1 MKKEFLMLI
10 GLSAM
15 ICSTATAQNYFTEN
29 TVWEEIARPRVKPNE
44 EYMTIHYTLAEP
56 GEMAGKECLKLYRT
70 ENNDPSTRTLQSY
83 IHVDGDKVYFL
94 RDLASGQWKLMYD
107 FGVQVGGTYDIN
119 HFVDFSNTPYDRPFT
134 LTCTSETES
143 TKTLEGEYDKVTW
156 LTGIGNPAGVTAN
169 LYELYCGGESHLI
182 KVTSAGETVYE
193 NTAMLAQTLT
203 TPCAVKVTEGGVTVT
218 GSAAGIP
225 VTIHSVD
232 GKCMHRSLTGTA
244 PTSVSL
250 PTGIYMV
257 SVGPEV
263 HKVLVR

>member
-1 MKKEFLMLI
+1 MLI

-29 TVWEEIARPRVKPNE
+29 TVWEEIGRATPIE
-44 EYMTIHYTLAEP
+44 EFMTIHYTLAEP

-70 ENNDPSTRTLQSY
+70 DNNDPATRTLQSY

-143 TKTLEGEYDKVTW
+143 TKTLEGEHDKVTW

-218 GSAAGIP
+218 GSAAGTP
-225 VTIHSVD
+225 VTIHSID

>member
-29 TVWEEIARPRVKPNE
+29 TVWEEIGRATPVE
-44 EYMTIHYTLAEP
+44 EFMTIHYTLAEP

-70 ENNDPSTRTLQSY
+70 DNNDPATRTLQSY

-94 RDLASGQWKLMYD
+94 RDLASGKWKLMYD

-218 GSAAGIP
+218 GSAAGTP

>member
-29 TVWEEIARPRVKPNE
+29 TVWEEICRATPIE

-70 ENNDPSTRTLQSY
+70 DNNDPATRTLQSY

>member
-15 ICSTATAQNYFTEN
+15 ICATATAQNYFTEN
-29 TVWEEIARPRVKPNE
+29 TVWEEIGRATPIE

-70 ENNDPSTRTLQSY
+70 DNNDPATRTLQSY

-107 FGVQVGGTYDIN
+107 FSIKAGETCAVEQ
-119 HFVDFSNTPYDRPFT
+119 FRDFANVPYDHPFT
-134 LTCTSETES
+134 LTCLSETES
-143 TKTLEGEYDKVTW
+143 TKTLEGEYAKVTW
-156 LTGIGNPAGVTAN
+156 LTGIGNPAGVADN
-169 LYELYCGGESHLI
+169 IYELFSGGQSQLI
-182 KVTSAGETVYE
+182 KVTSAGKTVYE

-244 PTSVSL
+244 PTYVSL
-250 PTGIYMV
+250 PAGIYMV

>member
-29 TVWEEIARPRVKPNE
+29 TVWEEIGRATPLE
-44 EYMTIHYTLAEP
+44 EYMTNHYTLAEP
-56 GEMAGKECLKLYRT
+56 GDMAGKECLKLYRT
-70 ENNDPSTRTLQSY
+70 DNNDPATRTLQSY

-107 FGVQVGGTYDIN
+107 FGIKVGETCAVEQ
-119 HFVDFSNTPYDRPFT
+119 FRDFANVPHDQSFT
-134 LTCTSETES
+134 LTCLSETES
-143 TKTLEGEYDKVTW
+143 TKTLEGEYAKVTW
-156 LTGIGNPAGVTAN
+156 LTGIGNPAGVTGN

-218 GSAAGIP
+218 GSAAGTL

-244 PTSVSL
+244 PTYVSL

>member
-1 MKKEFLMLI
+1 
-10 GLSAM
+10 
-15 ICSTATAQNYFTEN
+15 
-29 TVWEEIARPRVKPNE
+29 
-44 EYMTIHYTLAEP
+44 
-56 GEMAGKECLKLYRT
+56 MAGKECLKLYRT
-70 ENNDPSTRTLQSY
+70 DNNDPATRTLQSY

>member
-1 MKKEFLMLI
+1 MKGFLMLL
-10 GLSAM
+10 GMSAM

-29 TVWEEIARPRVKPNE
+29 TVWEEIGRATPLE

-56 GEMAGKECLKLYRT
+56 DEMAGKQCFKLYRT

-156 LTGIGNPAGVTAN
+156 LIGIGNPAGVTAN

-193 NTAMLAQTLT
+193 NTAMLAQTLK

-218 GSAAGIP
+218 GSAAGTP